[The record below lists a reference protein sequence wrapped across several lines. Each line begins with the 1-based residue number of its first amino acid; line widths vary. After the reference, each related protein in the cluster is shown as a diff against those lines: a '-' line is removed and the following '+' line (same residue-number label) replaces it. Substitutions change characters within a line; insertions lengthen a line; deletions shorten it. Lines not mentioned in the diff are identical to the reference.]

1 MKTLRVNNIFF
12 LFTKSVT
19 QFLYKQSHFKLISD
33 VHLNIYSMKIELNLE
48 NFIKNPVL
56 IKKRNITDLI
66 LAVAGHIN
74 IYN

>member
-1 MKTLRVNNIFF
+1 
-12 LFTKSVT
+12 
-19 QFLYKQSHFKLISD
+19 
-33 VHLNIYSMKIELNLE
+33 MKIELNLE